1 MSRIIKI
8 VKIYIGKS
16 ISLLILLVI
25 FFNIVFIFDLLKFIF
40 WSILIALQRHLNFF
54 VIDFHALAA
63 LILDVK
69 VILIVLVVVIIL
81 ILFMII
87 ILSLNFI
94 LNASVNFI
102 TIVFIGSVLE
112 LIIFVI
118 NIFLVI
124 VTHLSIYDLLSA
136 DRSLSNLLVRDF

>member
-40 WSILIALQRHLNFF
+40 WSVLIALQRHLNFF
-54 VIDFHALAA
+54 VIDFHTLAA
-63 LILDVK
+63 LILNVK
-69 VILIVLVVVIIL
+69 VIFIVLVVVIIL
-81 ILFMII
+81 FLII
-87 ILSLNFI
+87 TLSLNFI
-94 LNASVNFI
+94 FNASVNFI
-102 TIVFIGSVLE
+102 TIVIIGSVLE
-112 LIIFVI
+112 LIILVI
-118 NIFLVI
+118 NIILII

-136 DRSLSNLLVRDF
+136 DSTLSNLLVRDF